1 MIRVVLADD
10 QAMMRAG
17 LRALLEESDDI
28 RVVGEA
34 ADGHEAVRR
43 TAELRPEV
51 VVMDVRMPALDG
63 IEATRA
69 IRADARIAGVGI
81 LIVTTFEL
89 DEYIFAALRAGAG
102 GFVVK
107 DNEPDDLLRAVRA
120 VAGGASMLAPS
131 VTGRVVREFAAHARD
146 RPPSGTLDRLTE
158 REREVMAL
166 AAQGLSN
173 HQIAGRLYLSVA
185 TVKTHLSRLMAKL
198 GARDRS
204 HVVVIAYESGLVRPG
219 WTSRG
224 AARGRTG

>member
-34 ADGHEAVRR
+34 ADGHEAVRL
-43 TAELRPEV
+43 ALDLLPDV
-51 VVMDVRMPALDG
+51 VVMDIRMPVMDG
-63 IEATRA
+63 IAATRA
-69 IRADARIAGVGI
+69 MVAEPRLAAVRV

-89 DEYIFAALRAGAG
+89 DEYIFAALRAGAS

-120 VAGGASMLAPS
+120 VATGASMLAPTVAS
-131 VTGRVVREFAAHARD
+131 RVVHEYARRAKD
-146 RPPSGTLDRLTE
+146 PPRATALDRLTD

-166 AAQGLSN
+166 AAEGLSN
-173 HQIAGRLYLSVA
+173 EQIARRLYLSVA
-185 TVKTHLSRLMAKL
+185 TVKTHISRLMLKL
-198 GARDRS
+198 DARDRS
-204 HVVVIAYESGLVRPG
+204 QVVVTAYETGLVRPG
-219 WTSRG
+219 WM
-224 AARGRTG
+224 A

>member
-1 MIRVVLADD
+1 VIRVVLADD

-34 ADGHEAVRR
+34 ADGREAVRR
-43 TAELRPEV
+43 ALELRPEV
-51 VVMDVRMPALDG
+51 VVMDIRMPAMDG

-69 IRADARIAGVGI
+69 IVAEPRLAGVRV

-89 DEYIFAALRAGAG
+89 DEYIFGALRAGAR

-107 DNEPDDLLRAVRA
+107 DNEPDELLRAVRA
-120 VAGGASMLAPS
+120 VAAGASMLAPS
-131 VTGRVVREFAAHARD
+131 VTGRVVHEYASRAKAPPPAAAL
-146 RPPSGTLDRLTE
+146 GRLTD

-173 HQIAGRLYLSVA
+173 DQIARRLYVSVA
-185 TVKTHLSRLMAKL
+185 TVKTHISRLMFKL
-198 GARDRS
+198 DARDRAQ
-204 HVVVIAYESGLVRPG
+204 VVVTAYETGLVRPG
-219 WTSRG
+219 WM
-224 AARGRTG
+224 A